1 MFSISIKYESF
12 TSATTEA
19 ATQITKK
26 ESFKMHIA
34 SFKHLVYKEFFDHDD
49 IIILRHGQN
58 PFQIYWLC
66 TLFEEVKPDKE
77 SKQVDML
84 KKLSTGYLH
93 WGKLSQYNSFV
104 PHWGCRCF
112 HCNIITNCNK
122 VLMERHGNLEFQI
135 QKAFGIHFDAMEVY
149 IYVIT
154 RKKEIPLKYV

>member
-1 MFSISIKYESF
+1 M
-12 TSATTEA
+12 
-19 ATQITKK
+19 
-26 ESFKMHIA
+26 
-34 SFKHLVYKEFFDHDD
+34 
-49 IIILRHGQN
+49 
-58 PFQIYWLC
+58 
-66 TLFEEVKPDKE
+66 FEEIKPDKE

-112 HCNIITNCNK
+112 HCNIITNGNK

-154 RKKEIPLKYV
+154 RKKEIALK